1 MIGKPVALIQVP
13 NQRLFGP
20 AAAAQ
25 YLGICTD
32 TLYKITDLGQVKA
45 YDFNGRRAYRLEDL
59 DALIESLREWHDSL
73 GDKPASA
80 TSQGKTYA
88 K

>member
-13 NQRLFGP
+13 SQRLFSP
-20 AAAAQ
+20 AAAK

-32 TLYKITDLGQVKA
+32 TLYKITDLGQVRA

-59 DALIESLREWHDSL
+59 DALIESLREWHDSD
-73 GDKPASA
+73 GEKPASA
-80 TSQGKTYA
+80 TSQRSTHA
-88 K
+88 D

>member
-25 YLGICTD
+25 FLGICTD
-32 TLYKITDLGQVKA
+32 TLYKITALGQLEA
-45 YDFNGRRAYRLEDL
+45 FDFNGRRAYRLEDL
-59 DALIESLREWHDSL
+59 DKFVENLPKWDDAAGEKPESVLSQEGRE
-73 GDKPASA
+73 G
-80 TSQGKTYA
+80 
-88 K
+88 